1 MINLFCQK
9 LEIQMLIKIV
19 SLLLM
24 ISKQLTLILLK
35 IWEKHMKVMKAN
47 ELNYIKSKIINF
59 LITNYVYIKKIKNN
73 YYIKLIKNQNIF
85 EH

>member
-1 MINLFCQK
+1 
-9 LEIQMLIKIV
+9 
-19 SLLLM
+19 
-24 ISKQLTLILLK
+24 
-35 IWEKHMKVMKAN
+35 MKVMKAN